1 MSLKQD
7 LRLAVSMRKKGD
19 TSGLEMPISGVPL
32 VLK

>member
-7 LRLAVSMRKKGD
+7 LKLAMSMRKKVD
-19 TSGLEMPISGVPL
+19 TSGLEMPIRGVPL